1 MMDPY
6 FPAGSK
12 RVSSSSAG
20 MIFRPLTRSRPQA
33 EKKPGRVTQEEKTSH
48 RLFFRS
54 GCRLINADSED
65 LRITS
70 NPRSTGLTSAV
81 VAAGGNRSA
90 AARNRFQPL
99 RKQKTRKVA

>member
-1 MMDPY
+1 METY

-12 RVSSSSAG
+12 RVSQSSAG

-33 EKKPGRVTQEEKTSH
+33 EKKPGRQTQDEKTSH
-48 RLFFRS
+48 RPSFKS
-54 GCRLINADSED
+54 GCCLINADSED

-81 VAAGGNRSA
+81 VAAAGKRSA
-90 AARNRFQPL
+90 AARSCFQPL
-99 RKQKTRKVA
+99 RRQKTRKVA